1 VRSIRVLHGLVVRVL
16 LVLAASGVV
25 TALALGAC
33 RDGGRDRV
41 TPEQIAPRGSGSSSG
56 SESRAGSPAIDDPLV
71 EQFRAVERGAIARY
85 SAALAEQRA
94 NHIDE
99 LELAQIIEHEVL
111 TPWREIRTR
120 VTAATVPAGGE
131 ALYRTLL
138 RYLEARQISW
148 EAYTSALRAADD
160 EAARRHLDVH
170 RQKNAEAQVEAR
182 ELGRLFREATGGGD
196 PRSP

>member
-1 VRSIRVLHGLVVRVL
+1 VRSIRVLHALAVRVL
-16 LVLAASGVV
+16 HVLAASGVV

-33 RDGGRDRV
+33 RDGGRD
-41 TPEQIAPRGSGSSSG
+41 GSSQARVAA
-56 SESRAGSPAIDDPLV
+56 ERDPLV
-71 EQFRAVERGAIARY
+71 EQFRAVERAAIARY

-94 NHIDE
+94 NQIDE

-120 VTAATVPAGGE
+120 VIAATVPAGSE

-148 EAYTSALRAADD
+148 EAYASALRAADD
-160 EAARRHLDVH
+160 AAARQHLDVH
-170 RQKNAEAQVEAR
+170 RQKNAEAQDDAR
-182 ELGRLFREATGGGD
+182 ELGRRFREATGDGD
-196 PRSP
+196 ARSP